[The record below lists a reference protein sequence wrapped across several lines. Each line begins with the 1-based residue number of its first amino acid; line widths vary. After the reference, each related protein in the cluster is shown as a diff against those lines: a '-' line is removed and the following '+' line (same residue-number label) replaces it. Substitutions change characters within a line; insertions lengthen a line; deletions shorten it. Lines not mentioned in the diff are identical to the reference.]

1 MGLGGGRNRKEGG
14 PAGIVF
20 SKGQG
25 WVREGDVQETWG
37 WMGMVQSAMVAQA
50 KAETPS
56 SGAPTRYST
65 KGPAWNRVGKQRDG

>member
-25 WVREGDVQETWG
+25 WVREGDVEETWG
-37 WMGMVQSAMVAQA
+37 WMGMVQSASKINVENGM
-50 KAETPS
+50 
-56 SGAPTRYST
+56 
-65 KGPAWNRVGKQRDG
+65 